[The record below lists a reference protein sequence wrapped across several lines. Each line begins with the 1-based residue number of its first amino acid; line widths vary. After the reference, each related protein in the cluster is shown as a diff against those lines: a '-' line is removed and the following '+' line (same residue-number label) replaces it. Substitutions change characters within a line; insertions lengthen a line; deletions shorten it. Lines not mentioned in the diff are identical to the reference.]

1 MVEWNAV
8 NQWIQMI
15 GAPLLNL
22 VAFGAFGY
30 CAMYSRFHLPFALL
44 ALSGLLFMPP
54 DTYWLILKNQH
65 SFATWVV
72 PKWFLRLLFPVQ
84 AVSMYLAIIAMF
96 VGDILLVVHVCRAN
110 GARHT

>member
-1 MVEWNAV
+1 MLEWNAV
-8 NQWIQMI
+8 NEWIQMI
-15 GAPLLNL
+15 GAPLSNL
-22 VAFGAFGY
+22 IVFGAFGY
-30 CAMYSRFHLPFALL
+30 AAMYSRFRLPFALL
-44 ALSGLLFMPP
+44 ALSGLLFIAP
-54 DTYWLILKNQH
+54 DTYWLILKIQH

-84 AVSMYLAIIAMF
+84 AVSMYLAIVTMI

>member
-1 MVEWNAV
+1 MLEWNAV
-8 NQWIQMI
+8 NEWIQMI
-15 GAPLLNL
+15 GAPVSNL
-22 VAFGAFGY
+22 IVFGAFGY
-30 CAMYSRFHLPFALL
+30 GAMYSRFRLPFAPL

-54 DTYWLILKNQH
+54 DTYWLILKIQH

-72 PKWFLRLLFPVQ
+72 PKWFFCLLFPVQ
-84 AVSMYLAIIAMF
+84 AVAMYLAIVTMI